1 MDHSNL
7 LVHLR
12 QRIAL
17 SQPDEALLADRV
29 RVHRYRK
36 GQFVVQQG
44 DVCRYESFVLRGCLK
59 QYFSDED
66 GTDHVVM
73 LATENWWIADL
84 ESFINGTPARFN
96 VECLEDCVLA
106 QFDREHMEELYA
118 QIPALE
124 RFFRLIIQ
132 RAYIASQQRL
142 VENISMPA
150 RKRYE
155 QYVMRYPEL
164 VQRVPQYLIASY
176 LGMSREFLSKVRKQ
190 LLDEQ

>member
-1 MDHSNL
+1 MDISIL
-7 LVHLR
+7 LEHLR
-12 QRIAL
+12 QRIPL
-17 SQPDEALLADRV
+17 SPSDEAILTEHI

-36 GQFVVQQG
+36 GQFVVQHG
-44 DVCRYESFVLRGCLK
+44 DVCRFESFVVRGCLK

-84 ESFINGTPARFN
+84 ESFVNGTPARFN
-96 VECLEDCVLA
+96 VECLEDSVLA
-106 QFDREHMEELYA
+106 QIDREHMEELYK

-124 RFFRLIIQ
+124 RFFRVIIQ

-150 RKRYE
+150 RERYE
-155 QYVMRYPEL
+155 QFIKRYPEL

-176 LGMSREFLSKVRKQ
+176 LGMSREFLSKIRR
-190 LLDEQ
+190 